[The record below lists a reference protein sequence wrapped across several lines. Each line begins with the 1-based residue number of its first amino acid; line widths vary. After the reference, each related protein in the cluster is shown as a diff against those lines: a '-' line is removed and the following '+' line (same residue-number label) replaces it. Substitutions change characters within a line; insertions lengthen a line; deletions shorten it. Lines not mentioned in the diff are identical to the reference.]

1 MKTGTSLGVL
11 WLRTPLPLQRAR
23 VQFLVRHQDLPLGE
37 AKINRNACKYSFQE
51 KKKGK
56 IKEEELKRENMTM
69 SGCLGGKMGRR
80 LTKYLGQ
87 RSRRFPWRLKCGSG
101 LEAVVS

>member
-51 KKKGK
+51 KKKGIWVDQK
-56 IKEEELKRENMTM
+56 KKKNSIHSTFDQAASSTEMPF
-69 SGCLGGKMGRR
+69 
-80 LTKYLGQ
+80 LTARPTQPFESSSEIIASKQ
-87 RSRRFPWRLKCGSG
+87 SS
-101 LEAVVS
+101 

>member
-23 VQFLVRHQDLPLGE
+23 VQFLIRHQDLPLGE
-37 AKINRNACKYSFQE
+37 AKINRNACKYSFQG

-56 IKEEELKRENMTM
+56 IKEEELKRENMIM
-69 SGCLGGKMGRR
+69 SGCLEGGNGEETDKLPGA
-80 LTKYLGQ
+80 KKQ
-87 RSRRFPWRLKCGSG
+87 EVP
-101 LEAVVS
+101 LEA